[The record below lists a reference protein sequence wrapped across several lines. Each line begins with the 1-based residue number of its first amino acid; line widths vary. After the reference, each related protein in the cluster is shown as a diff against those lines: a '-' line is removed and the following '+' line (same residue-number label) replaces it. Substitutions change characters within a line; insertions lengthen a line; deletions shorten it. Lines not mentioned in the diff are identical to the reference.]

1 MSIESMAIALHHSQ
15 LAGTAKLVLLGIA
28 NHDGDG
34 GAWPTVDTLGKYAG
48 VNRRNVQKALERLVA
63 VGEIRIM
70 RNGGGDHNIADSH
83 RPNLYKV
90 TITCPPNC
98 DRTSQHRTR
107 AALIELF
114 PQAVES
120 GVSVATPGDATDALG
135 VSVATPKPPL
145 KPNNLTKRVNHS
157 TGARKCKVSKRISPN
172 GEHVLIDLGVCI
184 NCGEDLR
191 AKATA

>member
-1 MSIESMAIALHHSQ
+1 MAIALHHSQ

-34 GAWPTVDTLGKYAG
+34 GAWPAVDTLAKYAG
-48 VNRRNVQKALERLVA
+48 VSRRNVQKALERLVS

-70 RNGGGDHNIADSH
+70 RNGGGDHNVAESH

-90 TITCPPNC
+90 TLTCPQNC
-98 DRTSQHRTR
+98 DRTSQHRSR

-120 GVSVATPGDATDALG
+120 GVSVATPGVGSDTLG

-157 TGARKCKVSKRISPN
+157 TRATNCRVSKRISPN
-172 GEHVLIDLGVCI
+172 GKHSPTPLGVCI

-191 AKATA
+191 TKVTA